1 MPAVEKSSGAMSS
14 FASSVTASWVTAS
27 TRAATSS
34 SERISLP
41 LSTARPRR
49 DMREDVD
56 SSARSMRPLTL
67 SFARSSSSAE
77 RPPARRS
84 AIWARAISTH
94 SPTFSPRVP
103 T

>member
-1 MPAVEKSSGAMSS
+1 
-14 FASSVTASWVTAS
+14 
-27 TRAATSS
+27 
-34 SERISLP
+34 
-41 LSTARPRR
+41 
-49 DMREDVD
+49 MREDVD
-56 SSARSMRPLTL
+56 SSASSMRPLTL

-84 AIWARAISTH
+84 AICARAISTH